1 MSDTFRY
8 FSRLDSNNQVV
19 ENMIIDIK
27 HCSDCN
33 GVFDSSIGVAFLKQM
48 KGSSTNWV
56 ESKSTVAI
64 GDTYMKNVES
74 AGVASTDIFIRPQ
87 PYPSWSLS
95 TSTVQWIP
103 PVDPPTQTDEERA
116 SDQGYEWDEDAYQA
130 DTSNPK
136 TVGWAATTVQPGETT
151 KDFEG

>member
-74 AGVASTDIFIRPQ
+74 AGVD
-87 PYPSWSLS
+87 W
-95 TSTVQWIP
+95 
-103 PVDPPTQTDEERA
+103 
-116 SDQGYEWDEDAYQA
+116 
-130 DTSNPK
+130 
-136 TVGWAATTVQPGETT
+136 
-151 KDFEG
+151 